1 MSEVRITPGGS
12 DFRLMDRKAVDA
24 LNSYHERA
32 RFIRGMVNNL
42 GFRTTTLPFVAPP
55 RFAAHSKFNI
65 RKMWRFAWT
74 GLRAFPGFPAALLF
88 MQDSFLAS
96 AACCCFSMSSMPDHG

>member
-55 RFAAHSKFNI
+55 RFAGHSKFNL
-65 RKMWRFAWT
+65 RKCCVLPWT
-74 GLRAFPGFPAALLF
+74 GLRAFPGFPCALLF
-88 MQDSFLAS
+88 MQDSFWHRQPAAAS
-96 AACCCFSMSSMPDHG
+96 PCPLCLDHG